1 MKISDRYRNVISDV
15 RFLHEKLAGDLSE
28 GGERICREVQKAY
41 EVLEEMQEDVG
52 EIPQMRLEYKLS
64 PLLLKA
70 HTHLDRARMDVEK
83 LDEKHAE
90 RVWEVEQAIYRL
102 LNSL

>member
-1 MKISDRYRNVISDV
+1 MKISDRYRSIISDV
-15 RFLHEKLAGDLSE
+15 RFLHEKLAGELSE
-28 GGERICREVQKAY
+28 GGERICRELQKAF
-41 EVLEEMQEDVG
+41 EVLEELEDVG

-70 HTHLDRARMDVEK
+70 HGHLDRARVDVEK
-83 LDEKHAE
+83 IDSKHAE
-90 RVWEVEQAIYRL
+90 RIWEVEQTIYRL